1 MILSTYLLQ
10 IPVMLLVMIGVGVY
24 MYIQPYQGVCMN
36 TLEVVL
42 LVDILLMIMITSTDH
57 FKVIT
62 RLVLA
67 GHVIQFVTDNC
78 SV

>member
-1 MILSTYLLQ
+1 
-10 IPVMLLVMIGVGVY
+10 MLLVMIGVGVY
-24 MYIQPYQGVCMN
+24 MYIQPYRRLCTN
-36 TLEVVL
+36 ILEVVL

-62 RLVLA
+62 RLVLV
-67 GHVIQFVTDNC
+67 GRVIQFVTDNC

>member
-1 MILSTYLLQ
+1 MINVAA
-10 IPVMLLVMIGVGVY
+10 VMY
-24 MYIQPYQGVCMN
+24 AQPYFRMYSN
-36 TLEVVL
+36 ILEIFL
-42 LVDILLMIMITSTDH
+42 LGDILWMIMITSTGH